1 LAITRSGHTDG
12 MSGMEDRARGEGT
25 ELKGKAKEAAGRVTG
40 DPGLR
45 ARGEADQAKGKTQG
59 FLGRVKTF
67 LARR

>member
-1 LAITRSGHTDG
+1 
-12 MSGMEDRARGEGT
+12 MSGLGDRARGEGT

-45 ARGEADQAKGKTQG
+45 ARGEADQAKGRGQG
-59 FLGRVKTF
+59 LLGRFKTF